1 MGKKNKAMREN
12 SDGTIKQCPLTLF
25 VANLPY
31 SFTNTQ
37 LEETFSEVGPVRR
50 CFMVTPKGSDQ
61 HRGFGY
67 VTFAVEK
74 DADTAVELKN
84 GSLVGGRK
92 ISVKHAMPRPPREK
106 KSKPD
111 QGRLMLA
118 SNSL

>member
-1 MGKKNKAMREN
+1 MSIN
-12 SDGTIKQCPLTLF
+12 SFF
-25 VANLPY
+25 VFSLAY
-31 SFTNTQ
+31 ISIIICKV
-37 LEETFSEVGPVRR
+37 TFSGLLLTSVI
-50 CFMVTPKGSDQ
+50 FS
-61 HRGFGY
+61 
-67 VTFAVEK
+67 AVEK
-74 DADTAVELKN
+74 DADSAVELKN